1 MKEVIS
7 DLSLLLLKF
16 AKNKQENIA
25 KSSLEYFALLVDQIV
40 INHKSARDDTNQTPT
55 EGQEEPQ
62 QIKKDGKNN
71 LVFGI
76 AESKILCRIVIK
88 RCLDQHSYISVYT
101 LVRY

>member
-1 MKEVIS
+1 MKDVIS

-40 INHKSARDDTNQTPT
+40 INHKTTRTEGDTISTIK
-55 EGQEEPQ
+55 EGQEEAPV
-62 QIKKDGKNN
+62 KKDSKTN

-76 AESKILCRIVIK
+76 AESIILLIF
-88 RCLDQHSYISVYT
+88 
-101 LVRY
+101 